1 MAADPV
7 ALRIPADHPA
17 FAGHF
22 PGRPIVPAVVLL
34 AEALAALERDAG
46 AGAGPL
52 TLSSAKFLVPV
63 GPGAPLALSRARTP
77 NGWRFEIHSGGQLV
91 ASGVLTCAAA

>member
-1 MAADPV
+1 MPAATI

-34 AEALAALERDAG
+34 AEALAAIDPPRTQ
-46 AGAGPL
+46 PL

-63 GPGAPLALSRARTP
+63 GPDTPLTLSHRETEA
-77 NGWRFEIHSGGQLV
+77 GWRFEIHAGPELV
-91 ASGVLTCAAA
+91 ASGAVARAAP

>member
-1 MAADPV
+1 MSGEPIE
-7 ALRIPADHPA
+7 LRIASDHPA

-34 AEALAALERDAG
+34 AEALAAIEGDSPG
-46 AGAGPL
+46 AQESL

-63 GPGAPLALSRARTP
+63 GPGTPLTLSREETAT
-77 NGWRFEIHSGGQLV
+77 GWRFEIRTGAQLV
-91 ASGVLTCAAA
+91 ASGVLARALP

>member
-1 MAADPV
+1 MAGEPV

-34 AEALAALERDAG
+34 AEALAAIEGESPAG
-46 AGAGPL
+46 SKPP

-63 GPGAPLALSRARTP
+63 GPGAPLALSRLRTP
-77 NGWRFEIHSGGQLV
+77 TGWRFEIHSGTELV